1 MKIKVREIRMEKYHE
16 ENALIVDEYGLE
28 DSGIYHRFIL
38 IEEDI
43 CETFAKQPDE
53 EVSLNTFLE
62 RHHIPAEWQRYEW
75 EIPIDEDAEEVIEQ
89 LSQLQEILQLDTVLD
104 KSDESQKLIKK
115 SLEKKVYKELADYE
129 TLIENPLVIDI
140 FNEATKQNPELSSW
154 ETVFPFFR

>member
-1 MKIKVREIRMEKYHE
+1 MKIKVREIWMEKYHE
-16 ENALIVDEYGLE
+16 EIALMVYESVMNDSVVDHL
-28 DSGIYHRFIL
+28 FIL

-75 EIPIDEDAEEVIEQ
+75 EIPIDEDAEEEIEQ

-104 KSDESQKLIKK
+104 KSDESQKL
-115 SLEKKVYKELADYE
+115 
-129 TLIENPLVIDI
+129 
-140 FNEATKQNPELSSW
+140 
-154 ETVFPFFR
+154 

>member
-28 DSGIYHRFIL
+28 DSGIYHRYIL
-38 IEEDI
+38 IEEAI

-62 RHHIPAEWQRYEW
+62 MHHITAEWQRYEW
-75 EIPIDEDAEEVIEQ
+75 EMTIDEEEEEEIEQ
-89 LSQLQEILQLDTVLD
+89 RYQLQESIELDNVLD
-104 KSDESQKLIKK
+104 KSDESQKHIKK
-115 SLEKKVYKELADYE
+115 RLEKKVYKELADYE

>member
-1 MKIKVREIRMEKYHE
+1 MKIKIREIRMEKYHE
-16 ENALIVDEYGLE
+16 ENALMVDEYGLK
-28 DSGIYHRFIL
+28 DGGIYHRFIL
-38 IEEDI
+38 IEEEL
-43 CETFAKQPDE
+43 CETFAKNPDE

-62 RHHIPAEWQRYEW
+62 RHNIPAEWKRYEW
-75 EIPIDEDAEEVIEQ
+75 EVPIEENAEEEIEQ
-89 LSQLQEILQLDTVLD
+89 FSRLQEILQLDTVLD

-115 SLEKKVYKELADYE
+115 SLEKKVYKELSDYE

>member
-43 CETFAKQPDE
+43 CETFAKQQDE

-75 EIPIDEDAEEVIEQ
+75 EILIDEDAEEEIAQ
-89 LSQLQEILQLDTVLD
+89 TSQLERILHVDTVLE

-115 SLEKKVYKELADYE
+115 SMEKKVYEVLSDDE
-129 TLIENPLVIDI
+129 TVIETPLVIDI
-140 FNEATKQNPELSSW
+140 FSVATKQNHESSSW
-154 ETVFPFFR
+154 EPV

>member
-1 MKIKVREIRMEKYHE
+1 
-16 ENALIVDEYGLE
+16 
-28 DSGIYHRFIL
+28 
-38 IEEDI
+38 
-43 CETFAKQPDE
+43 
-53 EVSLNTFLE
+53 
-62 RHHIPAEWQRYEW
+62 
-75 EIPIDEDAEEVIEQ
+75 
-89 LSQLQEILQLDTVLD
+89 LQEILQLDTVLD